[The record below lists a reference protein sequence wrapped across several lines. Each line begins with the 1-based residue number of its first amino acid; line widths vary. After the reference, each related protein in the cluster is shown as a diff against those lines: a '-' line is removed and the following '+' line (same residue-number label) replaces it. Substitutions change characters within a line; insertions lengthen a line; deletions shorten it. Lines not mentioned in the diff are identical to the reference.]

1 MLAGCAPCV
10 WWGVAA
16 AQHLVCQAWLGNKVG
31 RALAFPA
38 VEAML
43 TAARSDAH
51 RPHWGGLETIK
62 LTAHK
67 MPETNRTNKNK
78 CQKANIKSYWISISV
93 FIAFL
98 YCLYFED

>member
-31 RALAFPA
+31 RASAFPA

-62 LTAHK
+62 LTACK
-67 MPETNRTNKNK
+67 MPELTKMNVKK
-78 CQKANIKSYWISISV
+78 QISNHTGLV
-93 FIAFL
+93 LRFFNIAFL

>member
-1 MLAGCAPCV
+1 MMLKHRERHRERQRPLSFLTCVCSVCVCV

-38 VEAML
+38 VEAMH
-43 TAARSDAH
+43 TAARRSDAH
-51 RPHWGGLETIK
+51 QLHWGETIK

-67 MPETNRTNKNK
+67 MPELTQHE
-78 CQKANIKSYWISISV
+78 CQTANIKSY
-93 FIAFL
+93 L
-98 YCLYFED
+98 D